1 MPRER
6 DVLEVDVLFV
16 GAGPASLGGAIR
28 LAQLYR
34 DHNEAV
40 KAGTKTGP
48 QLSTENILVIDK
60 AKNVGDHGISGAV
73 LDPRSMRELF
83 GDFLAAGCPV
93 ESEVTT
99 DQFWLLSKS
108 ERVKAPLMPPPL
120 SNHGKYVASLNK
132 LVKWLASQ
140 AEALGV
146 QVFAETPGQELLY
159 DGNRVIGVRTGDKGV
174 DRNGQPKPNYEPGAD
189 LLAKV
194 TVLGEGPRGTL
205 AKQLNHKLE
214 LSKGKNPQV
223 YAIGIKELWQMPK
236 GSTPSGQVIHT
247 LGYPLK
253 PETFGG
259 GFIYAM
265 ADDIWDVGFVVGL
278 DYRDPQLEPHAEF
291 QKFKEHPA
299 VAALLR
305 DGQMFRYGAKAIP
318 EGGWWSMPQPF
329 ADGVL
334 LIGDTA
340 GLLNSIR
347 LKGIHLAIKSGML
360 AAETC
365 FDAVLT
371 GDSSGGSSDALSK
384 YANRIND
391 SWIRKELYAARNF
404 HQGFRRGRI
413 VGMINAALG
422 QITGGRGFGIYDR
435 LPGEAGYERME
446 KLVDYFGRNVPGFE
460 RPRYDGRLSFNKLD
474 DVFRSGTKHDENS
487 PNHLHVSDTTICA
500 TQCAHE
506 FGNPC
511 QYFCPAAVYEM
522 IPAAAGT
529 PALSKNGFADSGK
542 RLQINFANCVH
553 CKTCDIMDPYQ
564 IIDWV
569 PPEGGGGPVYTG
581 L

>member
-1 MPRER
+1 MARER

-28 LAQLYR
+28 LAQLYQQ
-34 DHNEAV
+34 HNQAV
-40 KAGTKTGP
+40 QAGERSGP

-83 GDFLAAGCPV
+83 GDFLGAGCPV
-93 ESEVTT
+93 ESPVTS
-99 DQFWLLSKS
+99 DAFWLLSKS
-108 ERVKAPLMPPPL
+108 ERVRAPFMPPPL
-120 SNHGKYVASLNK
+120 SNKGKYVASLNK
-132 LVKWLASQ
+132 IVKWMAQ
-140 AEALGV
+140 KAEELGI

-159 DGNRVIGVRTGDKGV
+159 DGDRIIGVRTGDKGL
-174 DRNGQPKPNYEPGAD
+174 DRNGQPKANYDPGPD

-205 AKQLNHKLE
+205 AKQLDSKLK
-214 LSKGKNPQV
+214 LSAGRNPQV
-223 YAIGIKELWQMPK
+223 YALGIKELWQMPR
-236 GSTPSGQVIHT
+236 GSVPAGQVIHT

-259 GFIYAM
+259 GFIYSM

-278 DYRDPQLEPHAEF
+278 DYRDPLLEPHAEF
-291 QKFKEHPA
+291 QRFKQHPA
-299 VAALLR
+299 VAALLSG
-305 DGQMFRYGAKAIP
+305 GQMFRYGAKAIP
-318 EGGWWSMPQPF
+318 EGGWWSIPRPY

-334 LIGDTA
+334 LVGDTA
-340 GLLNSIR
+340 GMLNSVR

-365 FDAVLT
+365 MDVLLHP
-371 GDSSGGSSDALSK
+371 GSAEAFAG
-384 YANRIND
+384 YERRIND
-391 SWIRKELYAARNF
+391 SWLRGELYKARNF

-413 VGMINAALG
+413 AGMINAALG
-422 QITGGRGFGIYDR
+422 EITGGRGFGIYER

-446 KLVDYFGRNVPGFE
+446 KLVDYFGAKVPGFE
-460 RPRYDGRLSFNKLD
+460 RPRYDGKLTFGKLD

-487 PNHLHVSDTTICA
+487 PCHLHVADTTICA
-500 TQCAHE
+500 TRCAHE

-522 IPAAAGT
+522 VPAAVGS
-529 PALSKNGFADSGK
+529 PPLRRDGFSDSGK

-569 PPEGGGGPVYTG
+569 PPEGGGPVYTG